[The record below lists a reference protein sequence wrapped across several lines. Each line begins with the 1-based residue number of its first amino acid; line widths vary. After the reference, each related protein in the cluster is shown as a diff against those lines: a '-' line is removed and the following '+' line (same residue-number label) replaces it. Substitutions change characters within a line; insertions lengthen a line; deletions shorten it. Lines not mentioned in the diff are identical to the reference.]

1 MQIQT
6 CWSIQNRLKKKAINM
21 HLIRFV
27 SFIFDWLV
35 TSDAICQAKYGA
47 FLFKS
52 LTETVNFLSLSF
64 HKPICATNLL
74 TIKYDV
80 QHIILQHS
88 KEYMH
93 FTENVFICH
102 NEKHINA
109 FVSHQSY
116 PLTTISVTLSQPSGF
131 SLTLHST

>member
-35 TSDAICQAKYGA
+35 TSDAIYQAKYGA

-64 HKPICATNLL
+64 HKPICATNLQ

-80 QHIILQHS
+80 QHM
-88 KEYMH
+88 YH
-93 FTENVFICH
+93 F
-102 NEKHINA
+102 A
-109 FVSHQSY
+109 
-116 PLTTISVTLSQPSGF
+116 TL
-131 SLTLHST
+131 